1 MIPKQKGK
9 ERKSKPVQEEI
20 ATEDVLVIPEGPLT
34 RARAKMLKEE
44 CLGQISNHEAFTLME
59 FSPTS

>member
-1 MIPKQKGK
+1 MGMQ
-9 ERKSKPVQEEI
+9 SKPVQEEI